1 MTRQGV
7 EVLPVVDA
15 GNVVGQLSMASV
27 LRAQGQQTDPMTG
40 LPWATAL
47 RSWATNA
54 LKRGHEISILFID
67 LDNFGEVNKVLG
79 HVAGDDV
86 LRSIA
91 RLLGS
96 LIDPSTDLLCR
107 YGGDEFAVATTRR
120 ADDVRALGS
129 RIENQVVIPVDM
141 GAFRGRS
148 R

>member
-79 HVAGDDV
+79 HVAGDDL

-91 RLLGS
+91 HLLGS
-96 LIDPSTDLLCR
+96 LIDPRPTSSVGT
-107 YGGDEFAVATTRR
+107 AATSSPLRR
-120 ADDVRALGS
+120 PAGPTTCARWDRALRTKS
-129 RIENQVVIPVDM
+129 
-141 GAFRGRS
+141 
-148 R
+148 